1 MAGLAV
7 SVVAASGLGYR
18 SPFAPLLVGAAFAA
32 VALAV
37 IWVREPLWALY
48 AALFVVMLPGGLLPA
63 TIQSN
68 LNRGLTVI
76 AFSVWLVSVLAR
88 RRPIAWTITASFM
101 CGFVVWGV
109 VTLLWADNLSAGFN
123 SIQVYTLRLVL
134 YLVLV
139 ANLIQSEESLDG
151 LMKTLAISG
160 WVLIL
165 VGLGTLVLAGYT
177 SGSRFRILEM
187 NENETGVLALVTLP
201 GVLWLAIRSS
211 GRQKAIKMLLS
222 FVFVVVA
229 LALVALSGSRGS
241 AITFLITLSAFWIWR
256 STRPWAIL
264 GLVLLAVAV
273 VSLPAMFVTL
283 SARFRVEAG
292 DTVLGGREAI
302 WQAALQ
308 LIREHLWGGVGIGG
322 AERAVMPYVR
332 VLRSVTD
339 YESVSLHN
347 PVLAI
352 WAGTGLPGILLYL
365 GALGSAVWLFG
376 SRYFRCRR
384 EGVNPLNPYFAL
396 IFAVFL
402 GYMASWIK
410 GGGME
415 SDFSYFLLLALLVI
429 PSRLP
434 TGESAGRLGRER
446 VSEAP

>member
-1 MAGLAV
+1 
-7 SVVAASGLGYR
+7 
-18 SPFAPLLVGAAFAA
+18 
-32 VALAV
+32 
-37 IWVREPLWALY
+37 
-48 AALFVVMLPGGLLPA
+48 
-63 TIQSN
+63 
-68 LNRGLTVI
+68 
-76 AFSVWLVSVLAR
+76 
-88 RRPIAWTITASFM
+88 
-101 CGFVVWGV
+101 
-109 VTLLWADNLSAGFN
+109 
-123 SIQVYTLRLVL
+123 
-134 YLVLV
+134 V

-308 LIREHLWGGVGIGG
+308 LIREHLWSGVGIGG
-322 AERAVMPYVR
+322 AEHAVMPYVR